1 MKIGIF
7 DSGLGGINVLKEIK
21 KAYPNEHYIYV
32 GDNKNLPYG
41 SKSKEELINLASKII
56 DYFIKE
62 EVNII
67 FIACGT
73 VSSTIYEEL
82 TKKYKI
88 PLVSIVNAT
97 ILKVNSLNLDEVA
110 VLGTPN
116 TISSHIFKNKLNCKR
131 VMEVSCEKFVPI
143 IEGKLDAK
151 FKKIYIEQYL
161 KEIKKERIKNIILG
175 CTHYPLLEEDIKN
188 YLGEVNIINMGTV
201 LANTIYL
208 KSAVKDLDI
217 YFTDNN
223 KELQDKVST
232 ILEEKVETKQLDL

>member
-1 MKIGIF
+1 
-7 DSGLGGINVLKEIK
+7 
-21 KAYPNEHYIYV
+21 
-32 GDNKNLPYG
+32 
-41 SKSKEELINLASKII
+41 
-56 DYFIKE
+56 
-62 EVNII
+62 
-67 FIACGT
+67 
-73 VSSTIYEEL
+73 
-82 TKKYKI
+82 
-88 PLVSIVNAT
+88 
-97 ILKVNSLNLDEVA
+97 
-110 VLGTPN
+110 
-116 TISSHIFKNKLNCKR
+116 
-131 VMEVSCEKFVPI
+131 MEVSCEKFVPI
-143 IEGKLDAK
+143 IEGKLDSK

-217 YFTDNN
+217 YFTDNK